1 MKTKIIIILSV
12 IALLLSGGLILS
24 IRTALSYKER
34 SETNYQNSLNANF
47 SIKELKAKN
56 GDLFFE
62 LNQLTI
68 KRNELEEVN
77 KALFDEVK
85 NLKSKLKNVSS
96 VTFLNPSYIIRID
109 SIPIRDTVYIEK
121 YKYVYYKD
129 NFIDFYAEVTPTHLD
144 NVCIDVVDSIYIINE
159 TVYKGWWFWRKPKY
173 SKIKIKSEN
182 PYFNL
187 NKVETIKFD

>member
-24 IRTALSYKER
+24 IRTARSYKER

-47 SIKELKAKN
+47 RIKELKAKN

-85 NLKSKLKNVSS
+85 NLKSKLKNVNS

-121 YKYVYYKD
+121 FKYVYYKD
-129 NFIDFYAEVTPTHLD
+129 DYIDFYAEVTPTHLD
-144 NVCIDVVDSIYIINE
+144 NVCIDVVDSIYIVNE